1 MRTKKTLDYGN
12 QNHKVSFGFDE
23 AKIQMIQLLVPLAL
37 QSINETLTAEL
48 DSLTGK
54 RYQHSD
60 ATSCTR
66 WGSNPGYAF
75 IGNQKLDIKVPRV
88 RDTSTGK
95 EVSLKSYKALQN
107 PSAIN
112 ESVLAIVINGIS
124 TRKYEKVV
132 EKIPQT
138 FGIKKSTISNKF
150 IVQSSKKLKE
160 LMERDLKNDDIV
172 AIFID
177 GKTFADNEMIVALGV
192 NIPGEKSVLGV
203 IESSTEN
210 TLVMKDFLNDLVAR
224 GLSTEHE
231 ILFIIDGAKGLS
243 KGIKAVFGDK
253 AIIQRCQWHKRENV
267 VSYLPKEQQ
276 KRMRNKL
283 QKAYEQISYT
293 VAKSALLSIKKE
305 LEVLNTSAVK
315 SLEEGF
321 EETLTLHKL
330 GLFSVLGTSFKTTNC
345 IESFNKQLQIYMGR
359 ISYWKNSS
367 QRQRWFATAA
377 LEIEPKLRKVKG
389 HKSLLNLR
397 EAMKNLKNNNQQEI
411 ASLGM

>member
-1 MRTKKTLDYGN
+1 MRTRKRLSYGE
-12 QNHKVSFGFDE
+12 QNCKMSFEFDE

-48 DSLTGK
+48 DGLTGK

-60 ATSCTR
+60 TTSCTR

-107 PSAIN
+107 PSVIN
-112 ESVLAIVINGIS
+112 ESVLAMVINGIS

-132 EKIPQT
+132 EKIPET

-150 IVQSSKKLKE
+150 IVESSKKLKK
-160 LMERDLKNDDIV
+160 LMERDLTNEDIV

-231 ILFIIDGAKGLS
+231 VLFIIDGAKGLS
-243 KGIKAVFGDK
+243 KGIRAVFGEK

-276 KRMRNKL
+276 SRMRKKL
-283 QKAYEQISYT
+283 QKAYEQTSYAA
-293 VAKSALLSIKKE
+293 AKSALLSLKKE
-305 LEVLNTSAVK
+305 LEILNVSAVK

-321 EETLTLHKL
+321 EETLTLHRL

-359 ISYWKNSS
+359 INYWKNSS

-397 EAMKNLKNNNQQEI
+397 EAMKNIKNNNQQEM
-411 ASLGM
+411 AS

>member
-1 MRTKKTLDYGN
+1 MTRRGTSTIY
-12 QNHKVSFGFDE
+12 
-23 AKIQMIQLLVPLAL
+23 
-37 QSINETLTAEL
+37 EL

-54 RYQHSD
+54 RYQHSNS
-60 ATSCTR
+60 SCTR

-112 ESVLAIVINGIS
+112 ESVLAMVINGIS

-132 EKIPQT
+132 EKIPET

-150 IVQSSKKLKE
+150 IVESSKKLKE
-160 LMERDLKNDDIV
+160 LMERNLTKEDIV

-192 NIPGEKSVLGV
+192 NINGEKSVLGV

-210 TLVMKDFLNDLVAR
+210 TLVVTDFLNDLVAR
-224 GLSTEHE
+224 GLSAEHE

-243 KGIKAVFGDK
+243 KGIKAVLGDK
-253 AIIQRCQWHKRENV
+253 AIIQRCQWHKRENIV
-267 VSYLPKEQQ
+267 RYLSKEQQ
-276 KRMRNKL
+276 KRMRKKL

-293 VAKSALLSIKKE
+293 VAKSSLLSIKKE

-315 SLEEGF
+315 SLEEGL

-330 GLFSVLGTSFKTTNC
+330 GLFSALGTSFKTTNC

-389 HKSLLNLR
+389 HKNLLRLR
-397 EAMKNLKNNNQQEI
+397 EAMKNFKINNQQEI
-411 ASLGM
+411 AS